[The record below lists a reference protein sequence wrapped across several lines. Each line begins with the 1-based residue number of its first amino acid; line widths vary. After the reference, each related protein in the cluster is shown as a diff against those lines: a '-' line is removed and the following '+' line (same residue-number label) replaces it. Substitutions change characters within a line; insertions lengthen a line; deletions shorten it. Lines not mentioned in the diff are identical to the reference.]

1 MSKTSTAIE
10 IFRPVALGLGIF
22 GATAAIGAAQV
33 ANPCA
38 TNTTTTP
45 AGTTTTTTVNTPYGP
60 QTWTTFDPAYNNVT
74 SWQPTW
80 DTGGFDRNHVMV
92 GTVTK
97 YAKSRL
103 TLQNGAGDTDV
114 VDLKEGTVILPTG
127 GTPTAGQRAAVF
139 GYWSNGT
146 FIANRVV
153 LHG

>member
-45 AGTTTTTTVNTPYGP
+45 VGTTTTTTVNTPYGP
-60 QTWTTFDPAYNNVT
+60 RTWTTFDPAYNNVT
-74 SWQPTW
+74 SWQNTW
-80 DTGGFDRNHVMV
+80 DTGMYDRNHVMV
-92 GTVTK
+92 GTVGKFTK
-97 YAKSRL
+97 DRL
-103 TLQNGAGDTDV
+103 TIANGTGDTRV
-114 VDLKEGTVILPTG
+114 IDLKEGTVIEPTG
-127 GTPTAGQRAAVF
+127 ATPTAGQRVAVF

>member
-1 MSKTSTAIE
+1 MSKTSTAVE
-10 IFRPVALGLGIF
+10 IFRPLAIGLGIF
-22 GATAAIGAAQV
+22 GATAAIGAAQ
-33 ANPCA
+33 ATNPCA
-38 TNTTTTP
+38 TQTTVTP
-45 AGTTTTTTVNTPYGP
+45 SGTATTTTVNTPYGP
-60 QTWTTFDPAYNNVT
+60 QTWTTFDPAYNNV
-74 SWQPTW
+74 SAWQNPW
-80 DTGGFDRNHVMV
+80 DTGTYDRNHVMV

-114 VDLKEGTVILPTG
+114 IDLKEGTVILPTG

-146 FIANRVV
+146 FIANRVI